1 MRKQNGRRPVKGS
14 HAMGGRS
21 VATPSF
27 LLSSLLFLASHFSF
41 FFLLLLLHPPLPSS
55 FFFVSFRSI
64 LSMAGGANSLADRYA
79 PESAAKGD
87 AFFFLKLITFR
98 PSYRLH

>member
-64 LSMAGGANSLADRYA
+64 LSMAGGANSLQVRARIRR
-79 PESAAKGD
+79 KRRR
-87 AFFFLKLITFR
+87 FFFFKLINFR